1 MKHSLI
7 LFFWIT
13 MMNLFWANT
22 LFAQS
27 WKFVKEKE
35 GIKVF
40 TRNVPNSSLKSFKG
54 ETNFQASVDR
64 VSMMIM
70 DPQYGDWWEK
80 NFIQRTLLDYQKD
93 KYIQYYLVYGLPW
106 PFTNRDFAAE
116 TRITKDSVTGEHTMI
131 SVSMADRVPVKPDMV
146 RINKYMQKWILQP
159 LDDQTV
165 HVILEGFI
173 DPGGNV
179 PAWIYNIVIPEA
191 PFKIIRSL
199 RDKLLSDSSVQSSK

>member
-1 MKHSLI
+1 MKQSLI
-7 LFFWIT
+7 LFFCTLIL
-13 MMNLFWANT
+13 NLFSANT

-27 WKFVKEKE
+27 WNFVKEKE
-35 GIKVF
+35 GIKVY

-70 DPQYGDWWEK
+70 DPEYGDWWEK
-80 NFIQRTLLDYQKD
+80 NFIQRKLLDYQRD

-106 PFTNRDFAAE
+106 PFANRDFAAE
-116 TRITKDSVTGEHTMI
+116 TRITKDSVTAEQTMI
-131 SVSMADRVPVKPDMV
+131 SISMADRVPVKPDMV
-146 RINKYMQKWILQP
+146 RINKYLQKWILQP
-159 LDDQTV
+159 LGDQQV
-165 HVILEGFI
+165 HVILEGFV

-199 RDKLLSDSSVQSSK
+199 REKLVSDSPVQSSK